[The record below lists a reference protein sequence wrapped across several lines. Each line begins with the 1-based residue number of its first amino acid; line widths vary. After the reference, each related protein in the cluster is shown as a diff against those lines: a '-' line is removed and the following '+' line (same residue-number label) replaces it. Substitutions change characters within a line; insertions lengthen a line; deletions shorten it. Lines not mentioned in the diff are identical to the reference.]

1 MADGGRAA
9 AVAGLLLI
17 AGIGVMAPQ
26 APAAGTDHVARP
38 ASVPAETVPA
48 ETVPVLGDFDGDGRG
63 DLLWY
68 GPGAADDHLWLGRP
82 SRSFV
87 GVPVTVRGHY
97 LPLGGDFDGDG
108 RADVL
113 WYGPGGDPDVLW
125 RGPPRG
131 PVHGPGAGRAGRL
144 PAAGRRLQRGRGPR
158 RRLVP
163 AGAGGRRRLVRARQ
177 RPLQRPPG
185 PGPRRGPSRSV
196 ATSTA
201 TAGATSSGTG
211 RERAPTG

>member
-68 GPGAADDHLWLGRP
+68 GPGAADDLSGW
-82 SRSFV
+82 
-87 GVPVTVRGHY
+87 
-97 LPLGGDFDGDG
+97 DG
-108 RADVL
+108 
-113 WYGPGGDPDVLW
+113 
-125 RGPPRG
+125 
-131 PVHGPGAGRAGRL
+131 
-144 PAAGRRLQRGRGPR
+144 
-158 RRLVP
+158 P
-163 AGAGGRRRLVRARQ
+163 AGA
-177 RPLQRPPG
+177 
-185 PGPRRGPSRSV
+185 
-196 ATSTA
+196 
-201 TAGATSSGTG
+201 SSGC
-211 RERAPTG
+211 R

>member
-1 MADGGRAA
+1 MAVGGRAA

-17 AGIGVMAPQ
+17 AGVGVVAPE
-26 APAAGTDHVARP
+26 APAATDDQVARP
-38 ASVPAETVPA
+38 ASVPA

-82 SRSFV
+82 SRNFA

-113 WYGPGGDPDVLW
+113 WYGPGGRRTCSGLAV
-125 RGPPRG
+125 RTAASR
-131 PVHGPGAGRAGRL
+131 PG
-144 PAAGRRLQRGRGPR
+144 
-158 RRLVP
+158 
-163 AGAGGRRRLVRARQ
+163 
-177 RPLQRPPG
+177 
-185 PGPRRGPSRSV
+185 S
-196 ATSTA
+196 
-201 TAGATSSGTG
+201 
-211 RERAPTG
+211 